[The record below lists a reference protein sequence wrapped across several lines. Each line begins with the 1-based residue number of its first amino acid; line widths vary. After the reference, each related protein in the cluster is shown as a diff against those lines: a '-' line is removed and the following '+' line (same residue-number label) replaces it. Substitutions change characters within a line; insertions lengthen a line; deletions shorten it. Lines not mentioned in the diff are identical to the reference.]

1 MRFTLPIAKVGT
13 GRNLGFVLLAWFVLL
28 WWAAWAFPPLDS
40 HPKPGPLVFWSF
52 MILAVPLALLTVI
65 FVLAYLYQSW
75 LMLPTARNKIVYGL
89 WLGFETLLLLG
100 VPIWLAISFLTEI
113 LSR

>member
-1 MRFTLPIAKVGT
+1 MPFTLPIAKIGT
-13 GRNLGFVLLAWFVLL
+13 ARNLGFVLLAWFLL
-28 WWAAWAFPPLDS
+28 LGWVASAFPPLDS
-40 HPKPGPLVFWSF
+40 HLKPGPLVFWSF

-65 FVLAYLYQSW
+65 FILAYLYQSW
-75 LMLPTARNKIVYGL
+75 LMLPTAPNKIVYGL

-100 VPIWLAISFLTEI
+100 VPLWLAISFQTEI